1 MSSSGRL
8 YHQEP
13 KHIALSSFL
22 TSNSTSVFFIT
33 TITFVFVFMC
43 NLVTFPYHK
52 HVYFKGL
59 CKKKPVCYR
68 GYYIRIHVYG
78 GRRGRDRMEVGFTT
92 NCASSAYHH
101 PCCQFEPVHGQVYSI
116 QHFVIKFVSDL
127 RQVGGF
133 FRLLWFPPPIKLT
146 ATIQLIYC

>member
-33 TITFVFVFMC
+33 KITFVFVFMC

-59 CKKKPVCYR
+59 YKKNCVSPGVSHY
-68 GYYIRIHVYG
+68 IHVYG

-101 PCCQFEPVHGQVYSI
+101 PSC
-116 QHFVIKFVSDL
+116 
-127 RQVGGF
+127 
-133 FRLLWFPPPIKLT
+133 
-146 ATIQLIYC
+146 